1 MPSAAI
7 LAGGRASRFDGRD
20 KSALVVGGRS
30 ILDRQLSELSRLTD
44 DILIVG
50 RAAGREPIRSPL
62 AGVSIRVIGDRVPHH
77 GPLGG
82 LDAALAAARDDEVLV
97 VACDMPFVTAPFLA
111 FLVSLAAHHDIVVP
125 KTAHGY
131 HPLCAV
137 YTRSCG
143 AAVARRLAAGEL
155 AMRGLFDEMRVRIV
169 NGEELDA
176 FGDHLLANVNTAGE
190 YEQLETL
197 QGHRR

>member
-20 KSALVVGGRS
+20 KSALLVGGRS
-30 ILDRQLSELSRLTD
+30 ILDRQLFELSRLTD

-50 RAAGREPIRSPL
+50 PAPDSEPPSPIT
-62 AGVSIRVIGDRVPHH
+62 GVSIRVIGDRVPHH

-82 LDAALAAARDDEVLV
+82 LDAALAAARDDEVVV

-111 FLVSLAAHHDIVVP
+111 FLVSLAAHYDIVVP
-125 KTAHGY
+125 RTAHGY

-137 YTRSCG
+137 YTRSCS
-143 AAVARRLAAGEL
+143 AAVARRLATGEL

-169 NGEELDA
+169 SGEEMDA
-176 FGDHLLANVNTAGE
+176 FGDHLLANVNTASE